1 MHLHAI
7 DQTRSWEQRRVDGV
21 GRPKF
26 DSTQV
31 GSEGENLYFYRMPGS
46 GLSIYTGNVLVL
58 NKNAPKN
65 TQVSNKSFYKTEHEF
80 RGPGEPMRKRF
91 ERVKS
96 EGYDTVHAPQSAGLG
111 QEILA
116 LRHAGQPLGKARQ
129 RINGNMLVK
138 AGHMRCGQP
147 PDVRVCAPDEP
158 AALLHEACPPWNSH
172 RPGERLTEKH
182 RAHILNEVEGH
193 GIHSCWKGGDDSV
206 MENPMVYFC
215 VEIKCQAPNAIDVA
229 YRFHTGAGRPK
240 TPRRGLGAFCRL
252 LDARTTPG
260 PGRRGLGAPA
270 PGARGA
276 QPLGA
281 GACGHRR
288 DDGGLLR
295 HDRAARLLAAGA
307 RDLRRRWRQ
316 YPRRNANTYGC
327 VRGHAAQRR
336 AATARQDAGVG
347 GSGRRRL
354 QCINQIVAACLHA
367 IDVTSRCRLTG

>member
-147 PDVRVCAPDEP
+147 PVRAG
-158 AALLHEACPPWNSH
+158 L
-172 RPGERLTEKH
+172 RLCG
-182 RAHILNEVEGH
+182 N
-193 GIHSCWKGGDDSV
+193 
-206 MENPMVYFC
+206 
-215 VEIKCQAPNAIDVA
+215 QAF
-229 YRFHTGAGRPK
+229 Y
-240 TPRRGLGAFCRL
+240 GAF
-252 LDARTTPG
+252 
-260 PGRRGLGAPA
+260 
-270 PGARGA
+270 
-276 QPLGA
+276 
-281 GACGHRR
+281 
-288 DDGGLLR
+288 
-295 HDRAARLLAAGA
+295 
-307 RDLRRRWRQ
+307 
-316 YPRRNANTYGC
+316 
-327 VRGHAAQRR
+327 V
-336 AATARQDAGVG
+336 
-347 GSGRRRL
+347 
-354 QCINQIVAACLHA
+354 LHA
-367 IDVTSRCRLTG
+367 IDAIERVCARRTG

>member
-1 MHLHAI
+1 M
-7 DQTRSWEQRRVDGV
+7 

-96 EGYDTVHAPQSAGLG
+96 EGFDTVHAPQSKGLG

-172 RPGERLTEKH
+172 RPGERLTEKN
-182 RAHILNEVEGH
+182 RAHILKEVEGH

-215 VEIKCQAPNAIDVA
+215 VEIK
-229 YRFHTGAGRPK
+229 
-240 TPRRGLGAFCRL
+240 
-252 LDARTTPG
+252 
-260 PGRRGLGAPA
+260 
-270 PGARGA
+270 
-276 QPLGA
+276 
-281 GACGHRR
+281 
-288 DDGGLLR
+288 
-295 HDRAARLLAAGA
+295 
-307 RDLRRRWRQ
+307 
-316 YPRRNANTYGC
+316 
-327 VRGHAAQRR
+327 
-336 AATARQDAGVG
+336 
-347 GSGRRRL
+347 
-354 QCINQIVAACLHA
+354 
-367 IDVTSRCRLTG
+367 

>member
-1 MHLHAI
+1 VHIHAI

-182 RAHILNEVEGH
+182 REHILHEVEGH

-206 MENPMVYFC
+206 MENPMAQV
-215 VEIKCQAPNAIDVA
+215 
-229 YRFHTGAGRPK
+229 
-240 TPRRGLGAFCRL
+240 
-252 LDARTTPG
+252 
-260 PGRRGLGAPA
+260 GRRLRDAISVLFAGFSQ
-270 PGARGA
+270 RG
-276 QPLGA
+276 
-281 GACGHRR
+281 
-288 DDGGLLR
+288 
-295 HDRAARLLAAGA
+295 RLLALATVASALQPQVRAALNHWEPELVDIVATTAGA
-307 RDLRRRWRQ
+307 MRR
-316 YPRRNANTYGC
+316 P
-327 VRGHAAQRR
+327 
-336 AATARQDAGVG
+336 
-347 GSGRRRL
+347 
-354 QCINQIVAACLHA
+354 
-367 IDVTSRCRLTG
+367 

>member
-158 AALLHEACPPWNSH
+158 AA
-172 RPGERLTEKH
+172 
-182 RAHILNEVEGH
+182 V
-193 GIHSCWKGGDDSV
+193 WKSTS
-206 MENPMVYFC
+206 
-215 VEIKCQAPNAIDVA
+215 AS
-229 YRFHTGAGRPK
+229 
-240 TPRRGLGAFCRL
+240 
-252 LDARTTPG
+252 DA
-260 PGRRGLGAPA
+260 
-270 PGARGA
+270 
-276 QPLGA
+276 
-281 GACGHRR
+281 
-288 DDGGLLR
+288 
-295 HDRAARLLAAGA
+295 
-307 RDLRRRWRQ
+307 WR
-316 YPRRNANTYGC
+316 
-327 VRGHAAQRR
+327 
-336 AATARQDAGVG
+336 
-347 GSGRRRL
+347 
-354 QCINQIVAACLHA
+354 
-367 IDVTSRCRLTG
+367 